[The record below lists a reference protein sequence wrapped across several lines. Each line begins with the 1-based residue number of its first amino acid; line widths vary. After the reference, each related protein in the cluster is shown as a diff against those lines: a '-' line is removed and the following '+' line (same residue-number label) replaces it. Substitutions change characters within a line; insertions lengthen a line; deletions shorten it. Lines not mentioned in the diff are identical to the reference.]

1 MMRESSLRER
11 SSSEVSSTEIMFRVA
26 VFGAVVLGG
35 TLSGCSSGALIERV
49 EGIVT
54 LDGQP
59 LPDIRVNFQP
69 QSRETAQAGI
79 GSYGVTD
86 AQGRYVLRRADT
98 DGQGAVVG
106 THTVSLSDKKVE
118 NASDADAGDTS
129 SVPKSRIPA
138 KYAETP
144 LTYEV
149 KAGEMNEANFELTS
163 Q

>member
-1 MMRESSLRER
+1 MMSGLLSSVT
-11 SSSEVSSTEIMFRVA
+11 SSSAFLFRV
-26 VFGAVVLGG
+26 VVIGAMLFSGM
-35 TLSGCSSGALIERV
+35 LLGCSSGALMERV

-69 QSRETAQAGI
+69 QSRETAQPGI

-86 AQGRYVLRRADT
+86 SQGRFVLRRADT

-106 THTVSLSDKKVE
+106 THTVSLSDKQVE

-129 SVPKSRIPA
+129 AVPKSRIPP

-144 LTYEV
+144 LTFEV
-149 KAGEMNEANFELTS
+149 KAGEKNEARFELTS